1 MKVNILGEEWKLKYK
16 KLGDDFD
23 GLTDWTNRTI
33 TIRKNNINNVGNFS
47 ELQKQSLR
55 HEIVHAMLYECGLMA
70 NWQHPNEFGHDETFV
85 DWYAIQYPKI
95 AKIYRKLGIEE

>member
-1 MKVNILGEEWKLKYK
+1 MKVNILGTEWRIKYK
-16 KLGDDFD
+16 NIKDDYD

-33 TIRKNNINNVGNFS
+33 IIRKNNINNVSNFGVVIR
-47 ELQKQSLR
+47 QALR
-55 HEIVHAMLYECGLMA
+55 HEIIHAMLYESGLMA

-95 AKIYRKLGIEE
+95 AEIYKELGVEE